1 MRGAGAADGRCGV
14 SIIMGACAFAAEI
27 SVDRSRCAVAAAW
40 REDGPAGRV
49 VAEIAWLGHP
59 ALAPAEIARMSGVH
73 HPVAVVIDGRS
84 PSATLLGPLEAAG
97 VTVTQPATQDVAIAH
112 GEFLDL
118 VRDGGLAHLDQPE
131 LTAAVRGAQQRPLAG
146 GQAWERRVVTD
157 QSPLTAA
164 TFAVWGLLHAAPA
177 PFYGSWR

>member
-1 MRGAGAADGRCGV
+1 MS
-14 SIIMGACAFAAEI
+14 SITGACAFAAEI
-27 SVDRSRCAVAAAW
+27 SGDRSRCAVAAAW

-59 ALAPAEIARMSGVH
+59 ALAPAQIARMNAEH

-84 PSATLLGPLEAAG
+84 PSATLLAPLEAAG
-97 VTVTQPATQDVAIAH
+97 VTVTQPATQDVAIAT
-112 GEFLDL
+112 GEFMDL

-164 TFAVWGLLHAAPA
+164 TFAVWGLLHAAPK
-177 PFYGSWR
+177 PFFGAWR